1 MFVTQLMNRLLIDT
15 NILVYAKDVSSVFHQ
30 LSTTL
35 LKSDNQLFTTSKNLT
50 EYYAVVT
57 KGENPLLHPTEALQ
71 DLIDFSSICTI
82 LFPTEA
88 STQLLSQFVS
98 KHLPKGLKIHDFEI
112 AAIALSSGVNRIA
125 TINKSDFLKIDNLEI
140 IAL

>member
-1 MFVTQLMNRLLIDT
+1 
-15 NILVYAKDVSSVFHQ
+15 
-30 LSTTL
+30 
-35 LKSDNQLFTTSKNLT
+35 
-50 EYYAVVT
+50 VVT
-57 KGENPLLHPTEALQ
+57 KGENPLLHPAEALQ
-71 DLIDFSSICTI
+71 DLVDFSSICTI

-88 STQLLSQFVS
+88 STQLLSQFVA

-140 IAL
+140 VAL